1 MYKNSFP
8 IILRGIENF
17 VKWKLVVWNLY
28 YIVWKQ
34 IRVTAAAS
42 LMVYLDEI
50 LLFIARV
57 NFKFTTN
64 SIIRCT
70 IIQPLLSRHILKTKI
85 CVLQRTWFTNSLHLL
100 VTYNQPTTNLVQQTS
115 ILRLYS
121 VSFSE
126 EQLFKKLAWKTTTID
141 YTGTKWRFINGQ
153 QWQLLSK
160 KIIFFLS
167 NIFVF

>member
-8 IILRGIENF
+8 IILRWIENF

-28 YIVWKQ
+28 YVVWKQ

-70 IIQPLLSRHILKTKI
+70 IIQPSLSRHILKTKI
-85 CVLQRTWFTNSLHLL
+85 YVLQRTWFTNSLHLL

-126 EQLFKKLAWKTTTID
+126 EQLFKRVTKSSRGKLQLSTTLVRNED
-141 YTGTKWRFINGQ
+141 SLMDNSGNYYQRK
-153 QWQLLSK
+153 S
-160 KIIFFLS
+160 FFS
-167 NIFVF
+167 